1 MRSPYALRMSNW
13 ILRSAQNDNQEGLVH
28 PSTMLARLRSLW
40 LLVFWSLGPSL
51 CAHDPYEAFTAIV
64 IRADR
69 LELTLTMA
77 RSTALKLIDPEL
89 RIRALTPENVAEH
102 RPPLE
107 REGRLLFILTS
118 LRTQLAAQKIN
129 VELTEENDITFTVT
143 YPRPAPGR
151 LLVHAAYL
159 RKLGEGYGGIVTIDD
174 EANRNLG
181 WEQLLWER
189 PNFEAAIPAAASS
202 PKK

>member
-1 MRSPYALRMSNW
+1 MRLAIFL
-13 ILRSAQNDNQEGLVH
+13 GLVLSAL
-28 PSTMLARLRSLW
+28 PSAR
-40 LLVFWSLGPSL
+40 
-51 CAHDPYEAFTAIV
+51 AHDPYETLTTVIV
-64 IRADR
+64 RADHMV
-69 LELTLTMA
+69 LTIGMA
-77 RSTALKLIDPEL
+77 QSTALRLIDPEL
-89 RIRALTPENVAEH
+89 RIRALTPENMPEH
-102 RPPLE
+102 RPRLE
-107 REGRLLFILTS
+107 REGKLLFILTS
-118 LRTQLAAQKIN
+118 LRTPLAARKID
-129 VELTEENDITFTVT
+129 VELTDENDIIFTLT

-189 PNFEAAIPAAASS
+189 PNFEATIPLATSL